1 MIISEQ
7 WLRTW
12 VDPNATT
19 EALSHKLTMIG
30 LEVDSIDAAAE
41 AFSGVV
47 VAEIISAEQHPD
59 ADKLRVC
66 TVNAG
71 DEVVQIVCGAPNARA
86 GLIAPLAR
94 VGAVLPGGFKIKKAK
109 LRGMESQGMLCAGA
123 ELTISEDNDGL
134 MELPADAP
142 VGMDIREYLS
152 LDDKVIEL
160 GLTPNRADCL
170 SIRGVARDVAVAF
183 DEAFNEPAIDS
194 VSAVIDEE
202 FTVAIEATAKCPRYL
217 GRVIKNVDLSRPT
230 PDYMRERL
238 ERAGLRSIDAAVDV
252 TNYVLLEL
260 GQPLH
265 AFDLDQL
272 SGGIV
277 VRECRDGEKLTLLDG
292 TEQTLQPGTLVIADH
307 DKPLA
312 MAGIMGGEGSGV
324 SDATTNLFLESAFFT
339 PELMAGRARS
349 YGLHTDASHRYE
361 RGVDFQLQRQAMERA
376 TQLFLDAVG
385 GEPGPITEVV
395 AEADLPI
402 NEPVLLRESS
412 IEKLLGIEI
421 DRVTVE
427 RILEGLGFW
436 VVSHEHGWLCTAP
449 SWRFDMGLEVDLIE
463 ELARIIGY
471 DSVPSQR
478 ITADLI
484 PTPVPET
491 RRLLRNA
498 KNELVARGYFEA
510 VTFSFV
516 APEIQAYFDPE
527 LAPVPLRN
535 PISTDLA
542 VMRTSLIPG
551 LVKAIAHNT
560 SRQQSRVRL
569 FETGLKFLP
578 AEQTEQVPMV
588 ALALSGFRDVEG
600 WSSEKSAADFYD
612 LKGTVEALLINLA
625 GRITFEPRIYPGL
638 HDGQSAAIL
647 LDGQEVGR
655 MGAIHPSVRK
665 AMGVPANTVVA
676 ELEQS
681 VVTELAMP
689 AYQDISKYP
698 ETRRDLALVADKAIS
713 SGEVMSLVQGAAG
726 SLMTK
731 LDLFDVY
738 EGTGLPEGKKSLAI
752 GLTFQDQSRT
762 LDESEVAGA
771 VDKVLETLK
780 SKLDIELR
788 S

>member
-71 DEVVQIVCGAPNARA
+71 DEIVQIVCGAPNARA

-109 LRGMESQGMLCAGA
+109 LRGVESQGMLCAGA

-491 RRLLRNA
+491 RRLLREA

-625 GRITFEPRIYPGL
+625 GRITFEPRIYSGL

-655 MGAIHPSVRK
+655 IGAIHPSVRK